1 MKKYVI
7 IASLFA
13 YSAHADLVET
23 IEQFT
28 DIFGVSLSNVDG
40 NTVYTLDASYDIND
54 KLRVF
59 GDIDTES
66 SWEAGIGYS
75 FWSGESYYTENTIKV
90 SDIKY
95 STGIFAAKSIAEDW
109 IAIGDIN
116 YNYMLD
122 IDDPFCVIDGICNGN
137 SRNIVYE
144 PSDTIDYSAG
154 FMWSAHQYIDLMYK
168 FNQEFGISNNKL
180 SFDEILGVNEL
191 KGNTTNVIYHEVM
204 VYLNMKYV
212 RPSITYTMSD
222 DFDNYV
228 EFGLTFDF

>member
-40 NTVYTLDASYDIND
+40 NTIYTLDATYDIND

-122 IDDPFCVIDGICNGN
+122 IDDPNCHWFDSCNGN
-137 SRNIVYE
+137 RLEMVYL
-144 PSDTIDYSAG
+144 PSDTIDYSLGA
-154 FMWSAHQYIDLMYK
+154 MWSAHKYIDLMYK
-168 FNQEFGISNNKL
+168 FNQEIGLFHNEISVLGEKYPLNKRT
-180 SFDEILGVNEL
+180 
-191 KGNTTNVIYHEVM
+191 NTIYHEVM
-204 VYLNMKYV
+204 VFLNLKYI
-212 RPSITYTMSD
+212 RPSVTYTVRD
-222 DFDNYV
+222 ELENYV